1 MRSLFLILAMT
12 LPGLASGQMSFD
24 SLTLVQSTKIYFD
37 LGQDQWQEGADSVF
51 YEVATFTAEHQDA
64 RIHLTAHTD
73 SIGTDDSNQG
83 LSDRRAQSVL
93 NGLIEAGVPE
103 DLLVIET
110 FGESIP
116 EADNTTEEGRQQN
129 RRVTIDCYINKPMTY
144 LTGRIIDEETNE
156 GIPAELHLKGKEYED
171 KIITHEDGT
180 FKHPVPD
187 QKVIRVD
194 ILSKGYFLKSKTI
207 KTRADIMLHMAL
219 PAAAP
224 GKVAEIPDLLFVGD
238 KAVLLPESE
247 RILPMVFGF
256 MKLNPDLVIEIGGH
270 IKSPNQPPVSRESWH
285 YQLSRD
291 RAKVIYDYLLQNE
304 VDPRRI
310 SYKGYGNWKM
320 LFPKAKSR
328 RDQQQNRRVEI
339 RVTGTMENDDK

>member
-1 MRSLFLILAMT
+1 MKRLFFILFT
-12 LPGLASGQMSFD
+12 ILPCLVSGQLSFD
-24 SLTLVQSTKIYFD
+24 SLILVQSTKIYFD
-37 LGQDQWQEGADSVF
+37 LGQDQWQEGADSIL
-51 YEVATFTAEHQDA
+51 YEVAAFTAEHEDA

-93 NGLIEAGVPE
+93 KGLIEAGVSE
-103 DLLVIET
+103 DILVIET
-110 FGESIP
+110 FGESVP

-144 LTGRIIDEETNE
+144 LTGKIRDEDTGE
-156 GIPAELHLKGKEYED
+156 GIPAELHLKGEDYED
-171 KIITHEDGT
+171 KFKTNEDGT

-194 ILSKGYFLKSKTI
+194 VLSKGYFLKGKTI

-270 IKSPNQPPVSRESWH
+270 INRPNQPPVARESWH

-291 RAKVIYDYLLQNE
+291 RAKVIYDYLLENE
-304 VDPRRI
+304 ITPKRI

-320 LFPKAKSR
+320 LFPKARSSK
-328 RDQQQNRRVEI
+328 DQQKNRRVEI
-339 RVTGTMENDDK
+339 RVTGTMESDDK